1 MAVRNRRAQA
11 STRRSAKRAAPSKRS
26 PDRRSTGLRQP
37 KSRRPMA
44 KQIFRKRRQ
53 ALEAPIIDLKGLHKT
68 YGETGVPVHAL
79 AGVSLKVPRG
89 EMLAVMGP
97 SGSGKTSLL
106 NMIGLL
112 DTPDRGS
119 VMVGGQDPSQIKRR
133 KLPAFRQRQIGL
145 VFQQKNLIPTLTALE
160 NVYLP
165 FRYTSGAKSVKR
177 EQAEEGLR
185 LVGMFERA
193 NHRPSQLSGGEQQRV
208 AIARALVNSPAM
220 VLADEPTGEL
230 DSKTG
235 HSIVKL
241 MQNLNAKL
249 GQTFVLVTH
258 NEAVA
263 AECHRIVRMQDGKI
277 VSEHRPRKRRAA

>member
-1 MAVRNRRAQA
+1 MAARR
-11 STRRSAKRAAPSKRS
+11 TSAKPRGNRV
-26 PDRRSTGLRQP
+26 
-37 KSRRPMA
+37 MA
-44 KQIFRKRRQ
+44 KQIFHKRRQ
-53 ALEAPIIDLKGLHKT
+53 TAEAPIIELRGVHKT
-68 YGETGVPVHAL
+68 YGGAAVPVHAL
-79 AGVSLKVPRG
+79 AGVSLRVVRG
-89 EMLAVMGP
+89 EMLAIMGP

-106 NMIGLL
+106 NLIGLL

-119 VMVGGQDPSQIKRR
+119 VSVGGQQADQIKRR
-133 KLPAFRQRQIGL
+133 KLPAFRQKQIGL

-177 EQAEEGLR
+177 EQAEEALR
-185 LVGMFERA
+185 QVGMIERA
-193 NHRPSQLSGGEQQRV
+193 GHRPFQLSGGEQQRV

-235 HSIVKL
+235 QAVVRL
-241 MQNLNAKL
+241 MQDLNAKL

-263 AECHRIVRMQDGKI
+263 AECDRIVQMQDGKI
-277 VSEHRPRKRRAA
+277 ISERRPRKRRKT